1 MHNHLSNMQLY
12 MKYAESIQSSYL
24 AALNEPFATL
34 GAKLHEQI
42 EMIARDLRAVVV
54 PAGEVSEVE
63 RAPELAHE
71 FETKLRALKQ
81 NLHHASLAAG
91 AAGR

>member
-1 MHNHLSNMQLY
+1 MQLY

-71 FETKLRALKQ
+71 FETRLEL
-81 NLHHASLAAG
+81 
-91 AAGR
+91 